1 MDELS
6 PGYSPSF
13 RELIGIIE
21 VLRDTINNIDEVYN
35 ETTKEMV
42 TVWNKLKN

>member
-1 MDELS
+1 MENINPVL
-6 PGYSPSF
+6 
-13 RELIGIIE
+13 REFIGIVE

-35 ETTKEMV
+35 ETTKELV

>member
-1 MDELS
+1 MDEKNLS
-6 PGYSPSF
+6 PTF
-13 RELIGIIE
+13 LAMLEIIE

>member
-1 MDELS
+1 MDEMIEKF
-6 PGYSPSF
+6 SPSV
-13 RELIGIIE
+13 REYLKIAE
-21 VLRDTINNIDEVYN
+21 TLADTINNINEVYN